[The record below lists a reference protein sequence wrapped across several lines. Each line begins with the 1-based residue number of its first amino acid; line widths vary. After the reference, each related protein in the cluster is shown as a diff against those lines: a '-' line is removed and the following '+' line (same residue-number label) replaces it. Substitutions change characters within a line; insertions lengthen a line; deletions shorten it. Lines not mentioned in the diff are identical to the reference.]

1 MIKLSKLALISAI
14 VLGGLYS
21 TTVSVSANTVDG
33 KADVEFLP
41 ADPTKPVD
49 PTDPEDPDP
58 KPVKPVDPEDPN
70 PPVYPGGALRL
81 NHIPTFQFGK
91 NNIVS
96 GDGNFKAYFETVI
109 DDETNVKTKKASY
122 VEVADETGSSKGWT
136 VTVNSDGVFKSAK
149 GNINAGITL
158 TNASVRGI
166 LGMETKP
173 EVAPTTQETIQI
185 GYESLG
191 NAEVMKADAGK
202 GYNKWQ
208 VRWGHSDTAIK
219 GDGEENRNPAVSL
232 FVPKGQQVM
241 ADAKY
246 TAKVVWTLQQGL

>member
-1 MIKLSKLALISAI
+1 MKSIRITLLTVAALATVVATSDISA
-14 VLGGLYS
+14 
-21 TTVSVSANTVDG
+21 ANTIDG
-33 KADVEFLP
+33 RADVEFTS
-41 ADPTKPVD
+41 ADPSKPVD
-49 PTDPEDPDP
+49 PADPEDPDP
-58 KPVKPVDPEDPN
+58 KPVKPTDPEDPN

-81 NHIPTFQFGK
+81 NHIPTLQFGK

-96 GDGNFKAYFETVI
+96 GDGNFNAYFETVI

-136 VTVNSDGVFKSAK
+136 VTVNSDGVFKSSK

-158 TNASVRGI
+158 KNATIRGI

-173 EVAPTTQETIQI
+173 EAAPTTQGDINI
-185 GYESLG
+185 GYEAIG
-191 NAEVMKADAGK
+191 NAEVMKAETGK

-208 VRWGHSDTAIK
+208 IRWGHSDTAIK
-219 GDGEENRNPAVSL
+219 GDGDENRNPAVSL